1 MSSNWYWASKSQ
13 KLLTKMLLNRFHEK
27 YEAWQF
33 VYHQFNLPNSSTF
46 HFRNFGWRAEGGARQ
61 TIEIISIDAINN
73 NSVSF
78 QPIHFSFQAK
88 IMIFITALRAHLVP
102 TYLCNSLSLILF
114 LSPTLLCLTHTHIY
128 LPRYLHTPGYK
139 LYPYLSH
146 TTCVRLSLKHTHT
159 HTHTLSCSLSRQ
171 GLMFSHLKGQSSR
184 NFSFGRNNAD
194 HRWPDSTNH
203 VHL

>member
-1 MSSNWYWASKSQ
+1 M
-13 KLLTKMLLNRFHEK
+13 
-27 YEAWQF
+27 
-33 VYHQFNLPNSSTF
+33 
-46 HFRNFGWRAEGGARQ
+46 Q
-61 TIEIISIDAINN
+61 TIGIISIDAINN

-146 TTCVRLSLKHTHT
+146 TTCVRLPLKHTHT
-159 HTHTLSCSLSRQ
+159 HTIVLSLSAR
-171 GLMFSHLKGQSSR
+171 LNVQSPKRTKLEELFLWKEQCRPSLAR
-184 NFSFGRNNAD
+184 FN
-194 HRWPDSTNH
+194 
-203 VHL
+203 